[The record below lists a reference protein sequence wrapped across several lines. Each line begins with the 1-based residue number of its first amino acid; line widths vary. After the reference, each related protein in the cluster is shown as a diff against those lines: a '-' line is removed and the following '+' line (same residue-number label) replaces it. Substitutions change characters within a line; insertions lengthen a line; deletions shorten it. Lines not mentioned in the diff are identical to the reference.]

1 MKEFSKKANLDKLD
15 RELEE
20 FRSKKEKVSPKQIK
34 VQNDG
39 WRMIIE
45 LVTGMLLGVSLGLG
59 LDYMIGSEPIFLIIF
74 SLLGFMAGVKT
85 MMTTA
90 KKINETRQ
98 IYLYTPRPVCTFAP
112 KDCMSKRWLQL
123 SVLGKR
129 SRLQGSKQY
138 AQIKVVVNFF
148 EIFVLKFHLFRF

>member
-1 MKEFSKKANLDKLD
+1 MDEFSKKANLDKLN
-15 RELEE
+15 RKLEE
-20 FRSKKEKVSPKQIK
+20 FKSKKEKDSPKRIK

-85 MMTTA
+85 MMATA
-90 KKINETRQ
+90 KNMNET
-98 IYLYTPRPVCTFAP
+98 
-112 KDCMSKRWLQL
+112 
-123 SVLGKR
+123 
-129 SRLQGSKQY
+129 
-138 AQIKVVVNFF
+138 NN
-148 EIFVLKFHLFRF
+148 

>member
-1 MKEFSKKANLDKLD
+1 MNEFSKKANLEKLD
-15 RELEE
+15 RKLEE
-20 FRSKKEKVSPKQIK
+20 FKSKKEKDSPKRIK

-85 MMTTA
+85 MMATA
-90 KKINETRQ
+90 KKMNET
-98 IYLYTPRPVCTFAP
+98 
-112 KDCMSKRWLQL
+112 
-123 SVLGKR
+123 
-129 SRLQGSKQY
+129 
-138 AQIKVVVNFF
+138 NN
-148 EIFVLKFHLFRF
+148 

>member
-1 MKEFSKKANLDKLD
+1 MNEFSKKANLDKLD
-15 RELEE
+15 RKLEE
-20 FRSKKEKVSPKQIK
+20 FKSKKEKVRPKQIK

-85 MMTTA
+85 MMATA
-90 KKINETRQ
+90 KKMNET
-98 IYLYTPRPVCTFAP
+98 
-112 KDCMSKRWLQL
+112 
-123 SVLGKR
+123 
-129 SRLQGSKQY
+129 
-138 AQIKVVVNFF
+138 NN
-148 EIFVLKFHLFRF
+148 

>member
-1 MKEFSKKANLDKLD
+1 MNEFSKKANLDKLD
-15 RELEE
+15 RKLEE
-20 FRSKKEKVSPKQIK
+20 FKSKKEKDRPKPIQ

-45 LVTGMLLGVSLGLG
+45 LVTGMLLGVGLGLG

-90 KKINETRQ
+90 KKINET
-98 IYLYTPRPVCTFAP
+98 
-112 KDCMSKRWLQL
+112 
-123 SVLGKR
+123 
-129 SRLQGSKQY
+129 
-138 AQIKVVVNFF
+138 NN
-148 EIFVLKFHLFRF
+148 

>member
-1 MKEFSKKANLDKLD
+1 MNEFSKKANLDKLD
-15 RELEE
+15 RKLEE
-20 FRSKKEKVSPKQIK
+20 FKSKKEKVSTKQIK

-90 KKINETRQ
+90 KKINET
-98 IYLYTPRPVCTFAP
+98 
-112 KDCMSKRWLQL
+112 
-123 SVLGKR
+123 
-129 SRLQGSKQY
+129 
-138 AQIKVVVNFF
+138 NN
-148 EIFVLKFHLFRF
+148 

>member
-1 MKEFSKKANLDKLD
+1 MNEFSKKANLDKLNSK
-15 RELEE
+15 LEE
-20 FRSKKEKVSPKQIK
+20 FKSKKEKDSPKRIK

-85 MMTTA
+85 MMGTA
-90 KKINETRQ
+90 KKMNETN
-98 IYLYTPRPVCTFAP
+98 
-112 KDCMSKRWLQL
+112 K
-123 SVLGKR
+123 
-129 SRLQGSKQY
+129 
-138 AQIKVVVNFF
+138 
-148 EIFVLKFHLFRF
+148 

>member
-1 MKEFSKKANLDKLD
+1 MKESSKKDNLDQLD
-15 RELEE
+15 KKIEE
-20 FRSKKEKVSPKQIK
+20 FKSEKEENRPKRLK

-85 MMTTA
+85 MMATA
-90 KKINETRQ
+90 KKMNET
-98 IYLYTPRPVCTFAP
+98 
-112 KDCMSKRWLQL
+112 
-123 SVLGKR
+123 
-129 SRLQGSKQY
+129 
-138 AQIKVVVNFF
+138 NN
-148 EIFVLKFHLFRF
+148 

>member
-1 MKEFSKKANLDKLD
+1 MNEFSKKANLDKLD
-15 RELEE
+15 KKLEE
-20 FRSKKEKVSPKQIK
+20 FKSKKEKVSTKQIK

-85 MMTTA
+85 MMATA
-90 KKINETRQ
+90 KKMNET
-98 IYLYTPRPVCTFAP
+98 
-112 KDCMSKRWLQL
+112 
-123 SVLGKR
+123 
-129 SRLQGSKQY
+129 
-138 AQIKVVVNFF
+138 NN
-148 EIFVLKFHLFRF
+148 

>member
-1 MKEFSKKANLDKLD
+1 MNEFSKKANLDKLD
-15 RELEE
+15 RKLEE
-20 FRSKKEKVSPKQIK
+20 FKSKKEKVSSRQIK

-85 MMTTA
+85 MMATA
-90 KKINETRQ
+90 KKMNET
-98 IYLYTPRPVCTFAP
+98 
-112 KDCMSKRWLQL
+112 
-123 SVLGKR
+123 
-129 SRLQGSKQY
+129 
-138 AQIKVVVNFF
+138 NN
-148 EIFVLKFHLFRF
+148 

>member
-1 MKEFSKKANLDKLD
+1 MHEFSKKANLDKLD
-15 RELEE
+15 RKLEE

-59 LDYMIGSEPIFLIIF
+59 LDYMLGSEPIFLIIL

-90 KKINETRQ
+90 KKINET
-98 IYLYTPRPVCTFAP
+98 
-112 KDCMSKRWLQL
+112 
-123 SVLGKR
+123 
-129 SRLQGSKQY
+129 
-138 AQIKVVVNFF
+138 NN
-148 EIFVLKFHLFRF
+148 